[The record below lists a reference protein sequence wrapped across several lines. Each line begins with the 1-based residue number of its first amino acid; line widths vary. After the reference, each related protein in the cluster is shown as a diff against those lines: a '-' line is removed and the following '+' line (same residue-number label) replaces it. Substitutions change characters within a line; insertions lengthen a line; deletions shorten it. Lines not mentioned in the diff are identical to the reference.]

1 MIASQQPVRS
11 ADERE
16 TSGASTTAPDKEANN
31 DKESKH
37 HYYYCTRQGDGRVV
51 MHRHGKTTQIDDRWQ
66 TVRTS

>member
-31 DKESKH
+31 DKKASITTTLHQLDKETGASS
-37 HYYYCTRQGDGRVV
+37 CIV
-51 MHRHGKTTQIDDRWQ
+51 MERR
-66 TVRTS
+66 RR